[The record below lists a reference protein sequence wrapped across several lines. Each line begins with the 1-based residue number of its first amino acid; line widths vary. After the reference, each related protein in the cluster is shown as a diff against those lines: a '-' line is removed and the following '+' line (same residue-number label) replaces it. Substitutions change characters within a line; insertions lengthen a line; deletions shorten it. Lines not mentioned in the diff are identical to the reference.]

1 MDLVIHIGYRKTATS
16 WLQEILFPSL
26 SLNYIGKTEVNYPD
40 WLIEWHYADDFFF
53 DERQAIIRKRLY
65 SCMDRNRTNL
75 LSSEAFTNTASI
87 YSQAH
92 RIKKIWPEARILI
105 TLRDPI
111 DMIWS
116 HYRNDIQEGDCFVNI
131 EEWLDWKRTPFVIHK
146 RKPIYLPDF
155 FFDEAIKLY
164 SSLFTDKNI
173 CILKYEDMIS
183 QKNNIFFIKLYE
195 FLGIR
200 DQIPSSKQLSKKI
213 NESPKEQSSLEI
225 LKRKNLEKFINKYY
239 QNLSIN
245 DSFLSNNHPM
255 ELSPSSII
263 HSELREKL
271 VNYYKGKTYDY
282 YK

>member
-26 SLNYIGKTEVNYPD
+26 SLNYIGKTEGNYPD

-53 DERQAIIRKRLY
+53 DDRQNIIRKRLY
-65 SCMDRNRTNL
+65 SCLDKKRINL

-92 RIKKIWPEARILI
+92 RIKKIWPEARIII

-116 HYRNDIQEGDCFVNI
+116 HYRHDIQEGDCFVNI

-146 RKPIYLPDF
+146 RKTIYLPDF

-164 SSLFTDKNI
+164 TSLFTDKNI

-183 QKNNIFFIKLYE
+183 HKNNIFFIKLFE
-195 FLGIR
+195 FLGIH
-200 DQIPSSKQLSKKI
+200 DQMPSSKQLRKKI
-213 NESPKEQSSLEI
+213 NESPIEQGSLET
-225 LKRKNLEKFINKYY
+225 LKRKNLEKFIHKHYPI
-239 QNLSIN
+239 LSIN
-245 DSFLSNNHPM
+245 DLSSSLNHPM
-255 ELSPSSII
+255 ELSRSSGIP
-263 HSELREKL
+263 SELREKL
-271 VNYYKGKTYDY
+271 VNYFKGKSYGY
-282 YK
+282 Y